1 MYNINYPEQ
10 VPFIALGEGLK
21 ASGHKV
27 TLVSAF
33 PSAQPPALREVSPK
47 EVVEAVAASFRQLDL
62 VTQRYEGGHP
72 FTIWEM
78 INYARKV
85 QWK

>member
-1 MYNINYPEQ
+1 M
-10 VPFIALGEGLK
+10 PFVALGEGMK
-21 ASGHKV
+21 ATGHKV

-47 EVVEAVAASFRQLDL
+47 KVVEAVAASFGQLDL
-62 VTQRYEGGHP
+62 VTQRYQGEQS

-85 QWK
+85 QRR

>member
-1 MYNINYPEQ
+1 M
-10 VPFIALGEGLK
+10 K

-47 EVVEAVAASFRQLDL
+47 EVVEAVAASFGQLNL
-62 VTQRYEGGHP
+62 VTQRYQGGQP

-85 QWK
+85 ECTKRIEKGFITYP

>member
-1 MYNINYPEQ
+1 M
-10 VPFIALGEGLK
+10 PFVTLGEGLK

-47 EVVEAVAASFRQLDL
+47 EVVEAVAASFGQLNL
-62 VTQRYEGGHP
+62 VTQRYQGGQP
-72 FTIWEM
+72 YTIWEM

-85 QWK
+85 EWL